1 MKICQFTQSELELLR
16 RECNFTDIES
26 KCFEAKAKDC
36 SDVQLAMSLNIS
48 ESSVAVIMR
57 RVRNKIAI
65 VLRHNVQ
72 QLDNSPSNGCDRG
85 CPNIVYHTMAE
96 WARIPDYLST
106 KGVMYVYA
114 DYRTENG
121 VNIPRI
127 KFGDG
132 VNPLS
137 EVPFATMSITDDDMS
152 YWDGRTEFDG
162 NNFGEIITIDRAFD
176 RENKFVF
183 PTDGYLMLKFKKE
196 HETAEHAEVEIYS
209 ASEQSYFI
217 LSKYTDVDKQSKEVF
232 VRRGMKCAYVSASD
246 NAEIRFIP
254 LV

>member
-1 MKICQFTQSELELLR
+1 MKICQFTQTELDLLR
-16 RECNFTDIES
+16 KECNFTDIES

-36 SDVQLAMSLNIS
+36 SDVQLALDLNIS

-57 RVRNKIAI
+57 RVRSKITT
-65 VLRHNVQ
+65 VLKHKVQ
-72 QLDNSPSNGCDRG
+72 TLNMTEMSGCDRG

-106 KGVMYVYA
+106 KGTLYVYA

-132 VNPLS
+132 INSLS
-137 EVPFATMSITDDDMS
+137 NIPFATMSITDGDMN

-162 NNFGEIITIDRAFD
+162 NNFGDIVVINEIYNRD
-176 RENKFVF
+176 NKFIF
-183 PTDGYLMLKFKKE
+183 PTDGYLMLKFNSNAIE
-196 HETAEHAEVEIYS
+196 EYAEVEIYS
-209 ASEQSYFI
+209 ASEQSYFK
-217 LSKYTDVDKQSKEVF
+217 LSKHADTDRQSKEVF
-232 VRRGMKCAYVSASD
+232 VRRGMRCAYVEASK
-246 NAEIRFIP
+246 NAEIRFVP

>member
-1 MKICQFTQSELELLR
+1 MKICQFTQNELDLLR

-36 SDVQLAMSLNIS
+36 SDVSLALELNMS
-48 ESSVAVIMR
+48 EASVAVIMR
-57 RVRNKIAI
+57 RVRNKITT

-72 QLDNSPSNGCDRG
+72 HLNVQMGGCERG

-96 WARIPDYLST
+96 WARIPDFLST
-106 KGVMYVYA
+106 KGTLYVYA

-121 VNIPRI
+121 VNVPRI

-132 VNPLS
+132 VSSLS
-137 EVPFATMSITDDDMS
+137 DIPFATMSITDEDMA

-162 NNFGEIITIDRAFD
+162 NNFGDIVRIGSEYD

-183 PTDGYLMLKFKKE
+183 PTDGYLMLKFKTDG
-196 HETAEHAEVEIYS
+196 ETEYAEVEIYS
-209 ASEQSYFI
+209 ASEQSYFK
-217 LSKYTDVDKQSKEVF
+217 LSKYADIDRQSKEVF
-232 VRRGMKCAYVSASD
+232 VRRGMKCAYVKASE
-246 NAEIRFIP
+246 NAEIRFVP